1 MWWGGVGRKGE
12 SVFMAK
18 LNVMRTFRH
27 ETLLSQP
34 METKK
39 VHLSKCFMR
48 TINPLELTSS
58 TSSAFPQ
65 APAAEAGLRMATKPF
80 SCGTRFVP
88 DELGFRER
96 FLVLVQCSQRSGYL
110 FVPGFGVI
118 SAEYS
123 IPFGFSP
130 SSLYLHSEDK
140 LESWNLW
147 PATRKASAS
156 ESILGHY
163 HCRPALLVCEGG
175 QSRALQSILK
185 MTNKQHKRAS
195 RTSLAEGIN
204 SRRMSSSST
213 SQTSPPKSI
222 FISVFHRGRTC

>member
-1 MWWGGVGRKGE
+1 MSLAFCFALTDEGCVWWGRVGRKGE

-110 FVPGFGVI
+110 FVPGFGYFQPNTVFR
-118 SAEYS
+118 SAF
-123 IPFGFSP
+123 P
-130 SSLYLHSEDK
+130 
-140 LESWNLW
+140 
-147 PATRKASAS
+147 
-156 ESILGHY
+156 
-163 HCRPALLVCEGG
+163 LLVYISTAKTNLKVGTYGLQHERLLR
-175 QSRALQSILK
+175 QSQSWVTIIVDQLCLYAK
-185 MTNKQHKRAS
+185 GAKVAHFKA
-195 RTSLAEGIN
+195 
-204 SRRMSSSST
+204 
-213 SQTSPPKSI
+213 
-222 FISVFHRGRTC
+222 F